1 MEWENQ
7 LIQELQWSNKI
18 SNKASKELVAQ
29 EIAGLAKDGDVIGAG
44 SGSTVYLTLFAL
56 AQRVKQESLHI
67 EIIPASAE
75 ISMTCIQLGLPQ
87 TTLWNKRPDWT
98 FDGADEVDPHNNL
111 IKRRGGAMFKEKLLI
126 KSSGKTYIIVDESK
140 LVSKLGSKYP
150 IPVEVFPHALSHVE
164 NEIRLLGASKIS
176 LRLAERKDGPVFTE
190 NGNFILDIHLSNI
203 VPDLEQKLKA
213 ITGVIES
220 GLFIGYDITVLMANR

>member
-87 TTLWNKRPDWT
+87 TTLWN
-98 FDGADEVDPHNNL
+98 NL
-111 IKRRGGAMFKEKLLI
+111 IKGRGGAMFKEKLLI

-176 LRLAERKDGPVFTE
+176 LRL
-190 NGNFILDIHLSNI
+190 
-203 VPDLEQKLKA
+203 
-213 ITGVIES
+213 
-220 GLFIGYDITVLMANR
+220 TVLMAYR

>member
-1 MEWENQ
+1 
-7 LIQELQWSNKI
+7 
-18 SNKASKELVAQ
+18 
-29 EIAGLAKDGDVIGAG
+29 
-44 SGSTVYLTLFAL
+44 
-56 AQRVKQESLHI
+56 
-67 EIIPASAE
+67 
-75 ISMTCIQLGLPQ
+75 MTCIQLGLPQ

-111 IKRRGGAMFKEKLLI
+111 IKGRGGAMFKEKLLI

-190 NGNFILDIHLSNI
+190 NGNFILEPQTDFILDIHLSNI

-213 ITGVIES
+213 ITGVIEN

>member
-29 EIAGLAKDGDVIGAG
+29 EIAGLAKDGDAIGAG

-111 IKRRGGAMFKEKLLI
+111 IKGRGGAMFKEKLLI

-140 LVSKLGSKYP
+140 LVSKLGSKY
-150 IPVEVFPHALSHVE
+150 LS
-164 NEIRLLGASKIS
+164 L
-176 LRLAERKDGPVFTE
+176 
-190 NGNFILDIHLSNI
+190 IHI
-203 VPDLEQKLKA
+203 
-213 ITGVIES
+213 
-220 GLFIGYDITVLMANR
+220 

>member
-1 MEWENQ
+1 M
-7 LIQELQWSNKI
+7 
-18 SNKASKELVAQ
+18 VAQ

-75 ISMTCIQLGLPQ
+75 ISMACIQLGLPQ

-98 FDGADEVDPHNNL
+98 FDGADEVDPQNNL
-111 IKRRGGAMFKEKLLI
+111 IKGRGGAMFKEKLLI
-126 KSSGKTYIIVDESK
+126 KSSGKTYIIIDESK

-176 LRLAERKDGPVFTE
+176 LRLAEGKDGPVFTE

-203 VPDLEQKLKA
+203 VPDW
-213 ITGVIES
+213 
-220 GLFIGYDITVLMANR
+220 NRN

>member
-29 EIAGLAKDGDVIGAG
+29 EIAGLAKDGDAIGAG

-98 FDGADEVDPHNNL
+98 FDGADEVDPQNNL
-111 IKRRGGAMFKEKLLI
+111 IKGRGGAMFKEKLLI
-126 KSSGKTYIIVDESK
+126 KSSGKTYIIIDESK

>member
-1 MEWENQ
+1 MINMNLKKEAGY
-7 LIQELQWSNKI
+7 
-18 SNKASKELVAQ
+18 KAAEYVTDGDILGLGTGSTTHYFIEAVGKR
-29 EIAGLAKDGDVIGAG
+29 IADEGINVMGIPTSFQSLLLAKQWNIPVTSLEEHDID
-44 SGSTVYLTLFAL
+44 L
-56 AQRVKQESLHI
+56 AV
-67 EIIPASAE
+67 
-75 ISMTCIQLGLPQ
+75 
-87 TTLWNKRPDWT
+87 
-98 FDGADEVDPHNNL
+98 DGADEVDPHNNL
-111 IKRRGGAMFKEKLLI
+111 IKGRGGAMFKEKLLI

-176 LRLAERKDGPVFTE
+176 LRLAEGKDGPVFTE

>member
-1 MEWENQ
+1 MNGVQ
-7 LIQELQWSNKI
+7 TRFKCKLDVKRCKRFVFPPSSLLPRSNALKT
-18 SNKASKELVAQ
+18 KAIRYFQ
-29 EIAGLAKDGDVIGAG
+29 TDR
-44 SGSTVYLTLFAL
+44 TLTRIVSPPL
-56 AQRVKQESLHI
+56 
-67 EIIPASAE
+67 
-75 ISMTCIQLGLPQ
+75 Q

-111 IKRRGGAMFKEKLLI
+111 IKGRGGAMFKEKLLI

-176 LRLAERKDGPVFTE
+176 LRLAEGKDGPVFTE

>member
-98 FDGADEVDPHNNL
+98 FDGADEVDPQNNL
-111 IKRRGGAMFKEKLLI
+111 IKGRGGAMFKEKLLI
-126 KSSGKTYIIVDESK
+126 KSSGKTYIIIDESK

>member
-1 MEWENQ
+1 
-7 LIQELQWSNKI
+7 
-18 SNKASKELVAQ
+18 
-29 EIAGLAKDGDVIGAG
+29 
-44 SGSTVYLTLFAL
+44 
-56 AQRVKQESLHI
+56 
-67 EIIPASAE
+67 
-75 ISMTCIQLGLPQ
+75 
-87 TTLWNKRPDWT
+87 
-98 FDGADEVDPHNNL
+98 
-111 IKRRGGAMFKEKLLI
+111 MFKEKLLI

-190 NGNFILDIHLSNI
+190 NGNFILD

-213 ITGVIES
+213 ITGVIEN

>member
-75 ISMTCIQLGLPQ
+75 ISMTCIQLGLP
-87 TTLWNKRPDWT
+87 LNPEKPDVPLNKNDA
-98 FDGADEVDPHNNL
+98 FQKVQ
-111 IKRRGGAMFKEKLLI
+111 KRRVQEK
-126 KSSGKTYIIVDESK
+126 
-140 LVSKLGSKYP
+140 
-150 IPVEVFPHALSHVE
+150 
-164 NEIRLLGASKIS
+164 R
-176 LRLAERKDGPVFTE
+176 
-190 NGNFILDIHLSNI
+190 
-203 VPDLEQKLKA
+203 
-213 ITGVIES
+213 
-220 GLFIGYDITVLMANR
+220 

>member
-111 IKRRGGAMFKEKLLI
+111 IKGRGEPCLRRNFSLKAVVRLTSLSMRASLSANWGANTPYRWKYFHMLSPTWDTRYAYWELQKSAYVLQKEKTVRYLPKTVISFLTFISATLFLI
-126 KSSGKTYIIVDESK
+126 W
-140 LVSKLGSKYP
+140 
-150 IPVEVFPHALSHVE
+150 
-164 NEIRLLGASKIS
+164 
-176 LRLAERKDGPVFTE
+176 
-190 NGNFILDIHLSNI
+190 
-203 VPDLEQKLKA
+203 
-213 ITGVIES
+213 
-220 GLFIGYDITVLMANR
+220 NRN